1 MALFENFP
9 YTDMHQLN
17 LDWLI
22 DQLNKIS
29 ESNVLSVNGQTGN
42 VILYQDHETIL
53 PNVPEDNWTLIRMC
67 DGSYRGILFGNDDR
81 AYIIHGSL
89 MAQIYSQNNQPPYPV
104 TKVNGKTGEVE
115 LYTEQYVRL
124 PDLTDA
130 QMQNWTFFR
139 ILNGISHGIQFNDDG
154 TAYIINGTSRYN
166 LYTSNNPPNYPVDS
180 VNGQTGDIIL
190 FTDANGAICFPTITD
205 PDTAAWS
212 LERNLNGTVYG
223 LILDEDGYL
232 HLKVGANIFTVYTS
246 NNPAGTYVEDTTDS
260 IQQVTDASEDDFW
273 GLMRETSVGS
283 VGIMFENSDQDNPT
297 AYIAYVDSNDQQQTL
312 QILTPNDI
320 PGSSVVSVNGQAGV
334 VVLRGTNIAMSATDP
349 RMITDAITDVKE
361 VVAYVEDDPD
371 NEALHSYTTG
381 QYLIWNDALY
391 KANTPINLG
400 DTLTNVILDP
410 VTNLGDLIVNC
421 NDNIAALQNNK
432 ADRIGAG
439 TYAFDENVYCV
450 GCLTSS
456 STHLNFFYPFLPKA
470 GVTVSTI
477 NISSITVRG
486 VSGYVLNAA
495 TAADLTGWTF
505 SGVRTTWGLKFVLEA
520 PTAITEA
527 PNNTPLMVHLRGSF
541 RLA

>member
-42 VILYQDHETIL
+42 VILYQDHETVL
-53 PNVPEDNWTLIRMC
+53 PNVPEDNWTLLRMC

-130 QMQNWTFFR
+130 QMANWTFFR
-139 ILNGISHGIQFNDDG
+139 MLNGVSHGIQFNDDG
-154 TAYIINGTSRYN
+154 TASIINGTSRFN
-166 LYTSNNPPNYPVDS
+166 LYTSNNPPDYPVDS
-180 VNGQTGDIIL
+180 VNGRTGDIIL
-190 FTDANGAICFPTITD
+190 FTDANGAISFPTITD

-232 HLKVGANIFTVYTS
+232 HLKVGANVFTVYTS

-283 VGIMFENSDQDNPT
+283 VGIMFENSDQNNPT
-297 AYIAYVDSNDQQQTL
+297 AYIAYVDSNDQQQTI

-320 PGSSVVSVNGQAGV
+320 PGSSVVSVNGQTGV
-334 VVLRGTNIAMSATDP
+334 VVLRGTNIAVSATDP
-349 RMITDAITDVKE
+349 RMISDAITDVKE
-361 VVAYVEDDPD
+361 VIAYVEDDPD
-371 NEALHSYTTG
+371 DEAVNSYVTG
-381 QYLIWNDALY
+381 QYLIWHDNLF
-391 KANTPINLG
+391 KANTSITAG

-410 VTNLGDLIVNC
+410 VTNIADLIVTC
-421 NDNIAALQNNK
+421 NDNINALQNNK
-432 ADRIGAG
+432 VDRYGPN
-439 TYAFDENVYCV
+439 TYYMDYAVFCTGVTTN
-450 GCLTSS
+450 GS
-456 STHLNFFYPFLPKA
+456 HNLNFIYPLLAKA
-470 GVTVSTI
+470 GVTIGNITI
-477 NISSITVRG
+477 SDLTVRG
-486 VSGYVLNAA
+486 TSGYILEHANM
-495 TAADLTGWTF
+495 TDLAGWSL
-505 SGVRTTWGLKFVLEA
+505 SGTRTSWGIQIYMQS
-520 PTAITEA
+520 PTALSVT
-527 PNNTPLMVHLRGSF
+527 NNTPIVVQARGTF
-541 RLA
+541 RIS